1 LGAAGAGNLEGCQ
14 GKTVSHSFKDV
25 AAQPAESPHD
35 GHSAQPGAKVR
46 EVKSEDLFQGQKTVV
61 IRHGAEVY
69 RLLLTRHNKLILQ
82 K

>member
-1 LGAAGAGNLEGCQ
+1 VAAFPVQNLHVCKGNIVNQFLEGVDSQPPEQPGAGQ
-14 GKTVSHSFKDV
+14 T
-25 AAQPAESPHD
+25 AAPS
-35 GHSAQPGAKVR
+35 AKVR
-46 EVKSEDLFQGQKTVV
+46 EVDSEELFQGQKTVV